1 MPRLARGHIAGS
13 GVAVAS
19 TAEAESTAIAS
30 NTQLPF
36 SGVPDDD
43 SQKEFVVTQLAHV
56 KFGFPL

>member
-1 MPRLARGHIAGS
+1 MAGS

-30 NTQLPF
+30 NAQLPF